1 VPQSSSAV
9 EWVPPMDD
17 LHWMHQALRQARE
30 AGERGEVPVG
40 AIVVEQGQVLG
51 AAANAIEQLR
61 DPTAHAE
68 MIAIRRAVEKTQE
81 KRLLNAT
88 IYVTL
93 EPCAM
98 CAGAIVL
105 ARVPRLVFAAYDPK
119 GGACGTLRN
128 VVQDARLNHRCEV
141 VGGVMES
148 ECADL
153 LKGFFARLRSAKAK

>member
-1 VPQSSSAV
+1 V
-9 EWVPPMDD
+9 DD
-17 LHWMHQALRQARE
+17 LHWMRQALRLAEE
-30 AGERGEVPVG
+30 AGARGEVPVG
-40 AIVVEQGQVLG
+40 AIVVEQGQVLA
-51 AAANAIEQLR
+51 AAANAIEQLQ

-68 MIAIRRAVEKTQE
+68 MVAIRQAVENTQE
-81 KRLLNAT
+81 KRLLNT
-88 IYVTL
+88 TLYVTL

-141 VGGVMES
+141 VGGVMAS

-153 LKGFFARLRSAKAK
+153 LKGFFARLRSVKGK

>member
-1 VPQSSSAV
+1 VGFVPQV
-9 EWVPPMDD
+9 DD
-17 LHWMHQALRQARE
+17 LHWMRQALRLAEE
-30 AGERGEVPVG
+30 AGARGEVPVG
-40 AIVVEQGQVLG
+40 AIVVEQGQVLA
-51 AAANAIEQLR
+51 AAANAIEQLQ

-68 MIAIRRAVEKTQE
+68 MVAIRQAVENTQE
-81 KRLLNAT
+81 KRLLNT
-88 IYVTL
+88 TLYVTL

-141 VGGVMES
+141 VGGVMAS

-153 LKGFFARLRSAKAK
+153 LKGFFARLRSVKGK

>member
-1 VPQSSSAV
+1 MSQSSSAV
-9 EWVPPMDD
+9 GFVPQVDD
-17 LHWMHQALRQARE
+17 LHWMRQALRLAEE
-30 AGERGEVPVG
+30 AGARGEVPVG
-40 AIVVEQGQVLG
+40 AIVVEQGQVLA
-51 AAANAIEQLR
+51 AAANAIEQLQ

-68 MIAIRRAVEKTQE
+68 MVAIRQAVENTQE
-81 KRLLNAT
+81 KRLLNT
-88 IYVTL
+88 TLYVTL

-141 VGGVMES
+141 VGGVMAS

-153 LKGFFARLRSAKAK
+153 LKGFFARLRSVKGK